1 MVRVCYY
8 EAFFRNVNIGFQT
21 IICKMS
27 NCTVTGATGFI
38 GSQLVRK
45 LLENG
50 ETVRCLVRSS
60 SKLDRLNGL
69 DVEIKETDFSD
80 SESLKSG
87 IAGADIVF
95 HCAGCIKSLHKEEMY
110 QTNCENTKRLA
121 QACADSDA
129 APRFMYISSL
139 AAGGP
144 MKGKNAPL
152 REEWMTENPVSVYGK
167 SKLAAEK
174 ELRKIS
180 PNLPISIIRPPMVLG
195 SADKCSLLMFKAI
208 QNSGLHCC
216 PGWER
221 KRYTVVV
228 DSDVVDT
235 LILAA
240 EKGTRLTDCTESGNP
255 ENSYQS
261 GIYYVARDE
270 HPEYGELGKL
280 IGEKLGRKWTI
291 SWHFSSPVFW
301 TVSVIIDSIFRLGGR
316 TSILNLDKAT
326 EAIAGNWICSNEKAK
341 RELGLTVTG
350 DLPTL
355 IEDIVAGYRA
365 QGWLK

>member
-1 MVRVCYY
+1 
-8 EAFFRNVNIGFQT
+8 
-21 IICKMS
+21 MS
-27 NCTVTGATGFI
+27 RCIVTGATGFI
-38 GSQLVRK
+38 GSQLVKK

-50 ETVRCLVRSS
+50 ETVRCLVRASS
-60 SKLDRLNGL
+60 NPERLNGL
-69 DVEIKETDFSD
+69 DVELKQTDFTD
-80 SESLKSG
+80 SESLKQG
-87 IAGADIVF
+87 IQGADIVY
-95 HCAGCIKSLHKEEMY
+95 HCAGCIMSLRKEEMF
-110 QTNCENTKRLA
+110 QTNRDNTKRLA
-121 QACADSDA
+121 EVCMNSDS
-129 APRFMYISSL
+129 APKFMYISSL

-144 MKGKNAPL
+144 MKGKDAPL

-167 SKLAAEK
+167 SKLAAEM

-180 PNLPISIIRPPMVLG
+180 PNLPISVIRPPMVLG

-208 QNSGLHCC
+208 QNSGFHCC

-228 DSDVVDT
+228 ADDVVDT

-240 EKGTRLTDCTESGNP
+240 EKGTRLTDCTESGNQ

-270 HPEYGELGKL
+270 NPEYGELGEL

-291 SWHFSSPVFW
+291 AWHFASPVFW
-301 TVSVIIDSIFRLGGR
+301 TVSIIIDSIIRLGGR
-316 TSILNLDKAT
+316 TSILNLDKAK
-326 EAIAGNWICSNEKAK
+326 EAIAGNWICSNEKSK
-341 RELGLTVTG
+341 RELGLTVKG

-355 IEDIVAGYRA
+355 IENIVTEYRA
-365 QGWLK
+365 KGWLK